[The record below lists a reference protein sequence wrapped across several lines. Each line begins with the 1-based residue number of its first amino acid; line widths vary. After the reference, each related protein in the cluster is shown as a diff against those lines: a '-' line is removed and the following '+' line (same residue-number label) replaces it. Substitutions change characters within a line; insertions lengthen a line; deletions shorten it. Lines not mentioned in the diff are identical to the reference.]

1 MKDLKKTLYL
11 GLGLG
16 VKLIAGLFAVKL
28 CAQLLGPEAFGVTGQ
43 LGSLLSVVSL
53 LAGAGVSVG
62 MTKVYAGA
70 EFPPE
75 SRPDWIRA
83 ARWIALG
90 SAGLLSVLF
99 LLASGWVS
107 EQLFNGN
114 EHSHW
119 LLGGLVLGTLPVAF
133 AGIGQGKINGSHRD
147 DLYALSI
154 ALGSA
159 LGLLGLWGLGR
170 YLGPTGA
177 LLGMIWLVVAQALVM
192 NLFGARIGR
201 TPASSATAAATA
213 TIPELKSKARFLLGY
228 GMLSIAAG
236 AIIPIVYIF
245 IRLLVQEH
253 NGDRIFGLWQASL
266 RISEAYNQLPLM
278 LLSVVLFA
286 RFASSAAEPL
296 NLEQV
301 RKTYLFIAAMMAGI
315 AGFVYLTRPYWIEL
329 VFTSDFAPMEAF
341 VPWQLAGDSLKILS
355 YVGTTILAARGAVKL
370 CIYGELL
377 QGVLL
382 GASSLLLVPQFPVHG
397 MFYAYVLSYAIYFA
411 ATATTLL
418 RTKS

>member
-16 VKLIAGLFAVKL
+16 VKLLAGLFAVKL

-43 LGSLLSVVSL
+43 LSSLLSVVSL

-83 ARWIALG
+83 ARWIALA
-90 SAGLLSVLF
+90 SAGLLSALF

-107 EQLFNGN
+107 EHLFNGN
-114 EHSHW
+114 EHAYW
-119 LLGGLVLGTLPVAF
+119 LLGGLVLGTLPIAF

-154 ALGSA
+154 VSGSV
-159 LGLLGLWGLGR
+159 LGLLGLWGLGH

-192 NLFGARIGR
+192 NLFGRRI
-201 TPASSATAAATA
+201 TQPPASNGAATLQ
-213 TIPELKSKARFLLGY
+213 ELKSKARFLLGY

-236 AIIPIVYIF
+236 AVIPIVYIF
-245 IRLLVQEH
+245 IRLLIQEH
-253 NGDRIFGLWQASL
+253 NGDRVFGLWQATL

-296 NLEQV
+296 NLAQV
-301 RKTYLFIAAMMAGI
+301 RKTYLFMATMMAGI
-315 AGFVYLTRPYWIEL
+315 SAFVYITRHYWIKI

-341 VPWQLAGDSLKILS
+341 VPWQVAGDALRILS

-370 CIYGELL
+370 CIIGEFL
-377 QGVLL
+377 QGGLL
-382 GASSLLLVPQFPVHG
+382 LASSLILVPSIPVHG
-397 MFYAYVLSYAIYFA
+397 AFYAYLLSYGLY
-411 ATATTLL
+411 LL
-418 RTKS
+418 LTVVALAKYKR

>member
-341 VPWQLAGDSLKILS
+341 VPWQIAGDTLRILS

-370 CIYGELL
+370 CIVGELV
-377 QGVLL
+377 QGGLL
-382 GASSLLLVPQFPVHG
+382 LTSSLLLVQNFPIYG
-397 MFYAYVLSYAIYFA
+397 AFYAYLVSYGIYLLL
-411 ATATTLL
+411 TAVALA
-418 RTKS
+418 KYKK

>member
-16 VKLIAGLFAVKL
+16 VKLLAGLFAVKL

-43 LGSLLSVVSL
+43 LSSLLSVVSL

-62 MTKVYAGA
+62 MTKLYAGA

-75 SRPDWIRA
+75 SRPEWIKA
-83 ARWIALG
+83 ARWIALS
-90 SAGLLSVLF
+90 SAGLLSALF
-99 LLASGWVS
+99 LIFSGWVVGH
-107 EQLFNGN
+107 LFNGS
-114 EHSHW
+114 EQAYW
-119 LLGGLVLGTLPVAF
+119 LLGGLVVSTLPIAF

-154 ALGSA
+154 VSGSA
-159 LGLLGLWGLGR
+159 LGLLGLCGLGH

-192 NLFGARIGR
+192 NLFGRFIDR
-201 TPASSATAAATA
+201 NSVSNAAEAVQDF
-213 TIPELKSKARFLLGY
+213 KSKARFLLSY

-236 AIIPIVYIF
+236 ATIPIVYIF
-245 IRLLVQEH
+245 IRLLIQEH
-253 NGDRIFGLWQASL
+253 NGNQVFGLWQATL

-296 NLEQV
+296 NLAQV
-301 RKTYLFIAAMMAGI
+301 RKTYLFIAAMMTGI
-315 AGFVYLTRPYWIEL
+315 AGFVYLTRSYWIEL
-329 VFTSDFAPMEAF
+329 VFTADFAPMEAF
-341 VPWQLAGDSLKILS
+341 VPWQVAGDALRVLS

-370 CIYGELL
+370 CIVGEFV
-377 QGVLL
+377 QGGLMLVT
-382 GASSLLLVPQFPVHG
+382 SLLLVPNFPVYG
-397 MFYAYVLSYAIYFA
+397 AFYAYILTYGLY
-411 ATATTLL
+411 LL
-418 RTKS
+418 MTSVALAKYNK